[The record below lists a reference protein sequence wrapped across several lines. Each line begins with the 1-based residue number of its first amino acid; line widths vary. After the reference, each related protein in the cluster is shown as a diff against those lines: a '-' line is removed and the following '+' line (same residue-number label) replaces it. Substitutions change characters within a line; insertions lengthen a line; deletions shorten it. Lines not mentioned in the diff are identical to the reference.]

1 MSDPQIPTTPTSKAR
16 GSLNDY
22 PIRTGELR
30 QRIVGG
36 SPFSRHADTT
46 QAAASELAQERYPKV
61 SASDG
66 PEPMPRTSR
75 LPPLSMPTA
84 TFSDRDAAA
93 SFVHLDVDLGA
104 RRLTWRLENTLA
116 SPSP

>member
-36 SPFSRHADTT
+36 SPFSRKAEKA
-46 QAAASELAQERYPKV
+46 QIASCAL
-61 SASDG
+61 
-66 PEPMPRTSR
+66 
-75 LPPLSMPTA
+75 LWA
-84 TFSDRDAAA
+84 TR
-93 SFVHLDVDLGA
+93 
-104 RRLTWRLENTLA
+104 
-116 SPSP
+116 

>member
-16 GSLNDY
+16 DSLNDY

-30 QRIVGG
+30 QRVLGG

-46 QAAASELAQERYPKV
+46 QAAATELAQERYPKV

-66 PEPMPRTSR
+66 P
-75 LPPLSMPTA
+75 
-84 TFSDRDAAA
+84 DAHAENFAPSAA
-93 SFVHLDVDLGA
+93 VDA
-104 RRLTWRLENTLA
+104 NRHI
-116 SPSP
+116 